1 MEESFQF
8 LSYVRIITVVM
19 KQIYTTNFNR
29 IFLIKCNC
37 RIPVNLYYLRNNL
50 ISENFISL
58 VRDLKIIFVCLP
70 QNVLYA
76 NICLHIIGHINV
88 LSLFIY
94 HYNSLHINEDFNKLP
109 DWNHSLKQYFLW
121 VIKVFIEMIGSDC
134 KAFKNVFSLLPSTL
148 FLVFRAHIEI
158 KLDYISY

>member
-29 IFLIKCNC
+29 IFLIKWTAEF
-37 RIPVNLYYLRNNL
+37 RWIYIIYEIIWSQKTLFRMSE
-50 ISENFISL
+50 ISKLFL
-58 VRDLKIIFVCLP
+58 FVCWP

-121 VIKVFIEMIGSDC
+121 VIKVFYRNDR
-134 KAFKNVFSLLPSTL
+134 KRL
-148 FLVFRAHIEI
+148 
-158 KLDYISY
+158 